1 MNIIKIKKVNLYDNF
16 HLVNL
21 LYQILTNDLNE
32 NNFKEVLNIFNYC
45 GFLSPEN
52 FIKLNFKISKS
63 SKKKFFN
70 FEDLINRNPR
80 LDESNCQSVI
90 CLMNIL
96 KENIQKEL
104 SIQIITCLTPLIN
117 SLEKEEG
124 DLINI
129 IFSTMIEIIPNYEF
143 TYVNY
148 MFENMILIL
157 ENFPKTFKNN
167 INDFIHLIKNYIFD
181 ENYNE
186 IIIKMITKIITKFPN
201 EIKKY
206 YSIIIPNFLKLIKQN
221 SKDSKNIIY

>member
-1 MNIIKIKKVNLYDNF
+1 
-16 HLVNL
+16 
-21 LYQILTNDLNE
+21 
-32 NNFKEVLNIFNYC
+32 
-45 GFLSPEN
+45 
-52 FIKLNFKISKS
+52 
-63 SKKKFFN
+63 
-70 FEDLINRNPR
+70 
-80 LDESNCQSVI
+80 
-90 CLMNIL
+90 MNIL

-104 SIQIITCLTPLIN
+104 SIQIITCLNTLIT
-117 SLEKEEG
+117 SLEREED

-129 IFSTMIEIIPNYEF
+129 ILSTMIEIIPNYEF

-186 IIIKMITKIITKFPN
+186 IILKLMVKIIDQLTN

-206 YSIIIPNFLKLIKQN
+206 YSILIPIFLKLIKQN
-221 SKDSKNIIY
+221 